1 AMASVVGC
9 VGGALS
15 SCMGSMIF
23 VESIAKKEPSAMNL
37 MTFATFAFI
46 SLIGLIFTMKFFT
59 VGFKIP
65 FKGYWKVVVVFF
77 LVNVINNQA
86 LNYHVPVPL
95 HIIFRSGSLL
105 ASLVLS
111 VLYEGKT
118 YALRKYLSVGA
129 ITLGIIMCT
138 LATKVGGGAEM
149 TAEEASKHYVEWTIG
164 IGMLSFALLAS
175 AYLAILQQNMY
186 REYGKHPDEAMFVT
200 HAASLPLFIFMMPD
214 ILKAAKIF
222 SADVP
227 FTAGPISLP
236 IPTLWLELSLACAF
250 NYGCIYFVYSLN
262 ASVEALTVT
271 MVVTLRKF
279 LSLVV
284 SIVWFQ
290 NPFTLQHWLGT
301 FFVFAGTLAFSDV
314 WFEDKKKTQEKK
326 KQ

>member
-1 AMASVVGC
+1 MASVVGC
-9 VGGALS
+9 VGGALG
-15 SCMGSMIF
+15 SCMGSMLF

-37 MTFATFAFI
+37 MTFATFGFI
-46 SLIGLIFTMKFFT
+46 SLVGLIFTMKFFT
-59 VGFKIP
+59 VPFKIP
-65 FKGYWKVVVVFF
+65 FRGYWKVVVVFF

-111 VLYEGKT
+111 VLYEGKS
-118 YALRKYLSVGA
+118 YSLRKYLSVLA
-129 ITLGIIMCT
+129 ITLGIIICT
-138 LATKVGGGAEM
+138 LATKVGEGAGLS
-149 TAEEASKHYVEWTIG
+149 AEEASKYYVEWSIG

-200 HAASLPLFIFMMPD
+200 HFASLPLFILMAND
-214 ILKAAKIF
+214 ISKAASIF
-222 SADVP
+222 SADGP
-227 FTAGPISLP
+227 FTIGSLSLP
-236 IPTLWLELSLACAF
+236 VPTLWMELALACSF

-314 WFEDKKKTQEKK
+314 WFEEKK
-326 KQ
+326 